1 MPSTSRRSR
10 QFDDDADEE
19 QRPRQRQRRDEPES
33 DDDVE
38 EADEADEADEG
49 QDGEQA
55 ESADGQLIKKLVRYA
70 MACDFSRAPIR
81 RDGIKEKVLGDQSR
95 AFRRVFDGAQK
106 TLRGVFGME
115 MVELPVRDKLTKE
128 DKRKAA
134 KTKSRSSNSNSY
146 VLVSVLPDTYKTS
159 KVIAPSKFMS
169 AEDEAAYVAFYTLLI
184 SLIRINGGEM
194 SDSKLKRYLR
204 RLNAETNSFH
214 STKTEDTL
222 ARLQRQGYL
231 IKNIDKEARQ
241 HGDEQEATT
250 WYVGPRGKVEVGD
263 EVVAGVVREVWGE
276 QEDDELEAKLQ
287 NSLQIQPRDAPV
299 QNDDVANGGASNG
312 AGNGRAAED
321 NGEGPSRRRSGRR
334 RQVEEEDQD
343 EEDEE

>member
-10 QFDDDADEE
+10 QVADDTEEE
-19 QRPRQRQRRDEPES
+19 QRPRQRQRLAEPES
-33 DDDVE
+33 DVDDEDAE
-38 EADEADEADEG
+38 EADEGE
-49 QDGEQA
+49 DGEQA

-95 AFRRVFDGAQK
+95 SFRRVFDGAQK
-106 TLRGVFGME
+106 TLRAVFGME

-128 DKRKAA
+128 EKRKAA
-134 KTKSRSSNSNSY
+134 KSKTKSSNSNSY
-146 VLVSVLPDTYKTS
+146 VLVSVLPDAYKS
-159 KVIAPSKFMS
+159 PKIIAPSKFLS
-169 AEDEAAYVAFYTLLI
+169 AEDEAAYVAFYALLI

-250 WYVGPRGKVEVGD
+250 WYVGPRGKVEVSD

-276 QEDDELEAKLQ
+276 QDDDELESKLQ
-287 NSLQIQPRDAPV
+287 NSLQIPDKKAPAENGDAV
-299 QNDDVANGGASNG
+299 NGGASN
-312 AGNGRAAED
+312 ADNGDVAKD

-334 RQVEEEDQD
+334 RQVGEVDDD
-343 EEDEE
+343 EED